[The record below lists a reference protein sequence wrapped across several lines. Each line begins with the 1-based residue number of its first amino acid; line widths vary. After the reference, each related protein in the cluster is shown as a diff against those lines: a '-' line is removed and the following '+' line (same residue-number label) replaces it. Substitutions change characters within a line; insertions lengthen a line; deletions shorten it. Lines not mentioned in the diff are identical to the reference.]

1 MKKKTALPPKSPFL
15 APRRVSSKDILSSG
29 SFSDND
35 YELDSPFNIPTPS
48 INSNTHPIV
57 EPEHKSTL
65 VGCTANLITAI
76 VGAGIIGIPYA
87 MKETGLV
94 AGTLLIL
101 ISGALG
107 CKSLRLLVE
116 TAKHVDA
123 PSYEILCESTF
134 GSAGWAICN
143 VNMFMMSWG
152 PMLSYMMIV
161 KDTAGNVLGFEDER
175 AHKMVLV
182 VTSVLVMLPL
192 SLQRDMADLAKT
204 SRICVLFDVF
214 LVAIIAWFSPT
225 SESISTYNGILP
237 ILSNST
243 FRPQTCFIGLG
254 ILSFAFS
261 CQHSSL
267 IIAGSLKN
275 PTRDRWKIVT
285 ASALGICSI
294 LAIFMGSF
302 GYLGF
307 LERTEGDIFN
317 NFPLPSAVTDPND
330 LFTAKAINVARGVLC
345 CIMFFVY
352 PLESFVA
359 RHVIMTNLFRGRD
372 AHEGDDHV
380 VLDRWDRRVATTII
394 LFLSILITALN
405 YSDVGLVLAWTGTV
419 AATSLAYVLPGIL
432 FIGVH
437 GQEFLDLVESRW
449 GCTSILHSSA
459 YHFTMYDYIMW
470 YMLLIPV
477 WCWFAS
483 LGKASLT
490 FYNEKKALQTPAQ
503 SYRLGK
509 IKHKNLAA
517 MQQQFLRGQQ
527 LSRDDSG
534 TATTETASFGKSAG
548 LLICEQTTKK
558 YGSMPSNVEE
568 EDPQDERQAT
578 SDFLVAIGFVI
589 FGIVALS
596 SGILSIMC
604 ATAGYD

>member
-1 MKKKTALPPKSPFL
+1 MECAHTTAMTLPTNSSTKTRFCVPFF
-15 APRRVSSKDILSSG
+15 V
-29 SFSDND
+29 
-35 YELDSPFNIPTPS
+35 
-48 INSNTHPIV
+48 
-57 EPEHKSTL
+57 
-65 VGCTANLITAI
+65 
-76 VGAGIIGIPYA
+76 
-87 MKETGLV
+87 
-94 AGTLLIL
+94 
-101 ISGALG
+101 
-107 CKSLRLLVE
+107 
-116 TAKHVDA
+116 
-123 PSYEILCESTF
+123 
-134 GSAGWAICN
+134 
-143 VNMFMMSWG
+143 
-152 PMLSYMMIV
+152 
-161 KDTAGNVLGFEDER
+161 
-175 AHKMVLV
+175 
-182 VTSVLVMLPL
+182 
-192 SLQRDMADLAKT
+192 
-204 SRICVLFDVF
+204 
-214 LVAIIAWFSPT
+214 
-225 SESISTYNGILP
+225 
-237 ILSNST
+237 
-243 FRPQTCFIGLG
+243 
-254 ILSFAFS
+254 
-261 CQHSSL
+261 
-267 IIAGSLKN
+267 
-275 PTRDRWKIVT
+275 
-285 ASALGICSI
+285 
-294 LAIFMGSF
+294 
-302 GYLGF
+302 
-307 LERTEGDIFN
+307 DIFN

-372 AHEGDDHV
+372 AQFFVSFESKCYVRFSSFPIDFFNSEGDDHV